1 MLTLKCMFIHRV
13 NKVQNVPK
21 DRKDLCSITTGKL
34 LYLDKLSSVTL
45 LRERGVLKE
54 MPSCSLT
61 STFPVLET
69 QNEPTFHQKKKNPLP
84 SQEMKWSIQGWR
96 VAATGGDISSP
107 VRKPENSHFLFCQ
120 VPFSFHSGHGC
131 KTSELWAIYQTPSR
145 HPFQS
150 IIYILLQHLLI
161 I

>member
-69 QNEPTFHQKKKNPLP
+69 QNEPTFHQKKKTLFHHR
-84 SQEMKWSIQGWR
+84 KWSGLYR
-96 VAATGGDISSP
+96 VGESQRRAGISRVQSGNQRTAISCFAKSPLVFIVVRAAKHQNYGLSIRPLHVTHS
-107 VRKPENSHFLFCQ
+107 KALF
-120 VPFSFHSGHGC
+120 
-131 KTSELWAIYQTPSR
+131 IYYY
-145 HPFQS
+145 S
-150 IIYILLQHLLI
+150 IY
-161 I
+161 

>member
-69 QNEPTFHQKKKNPLP
+69 QNEPTFHQKKKKPSSITGNEVVYIGLASRSDGRGYLESSQETREQPFPVLP
-84 SQEMKWSIQGWR
+84 S
-96 VAATGGDISSP
+96 P
-107 VRKPENSHFLFCQ
+107 L
-120 VPFSFHSGHGC
+120 
-131 KTSELWAIYQTPSR
+131 
-145 HPFQS
+145 
-150 IIYILLQHLLI
+150 
-161 I
+161 